1 MVSPKQPLSVAR
13 QCQLL
18 DLPRSTYYYRPKPV
32 PEADLELMR
41 KIDECHL
48 ERPFYGS
55 RRLKDWLEL
64 LGYAV
69 SRKKVQRLMREMG
82 LTALYPKRNLSK
94 RNQAHKVYPYL
105 LKGLVIDRPNQVWA
119 ADVTYLPMAKGF
131 LYLVAIID
139 WYSRK
144 VLAWELSNS
153 MDARFCVD
161 ALETALGKYG
171 KPEIFNTDQGSQFT
185 SEAFT
190 SVLKENDIRISMDG
204 KGRWVDNVFVERLW
218 RSLKYEEV
226 YLKGYANVTEARKS
240 ISAYLDFFNRDR
252 RHQSLDRRTPDQVY
266 YESAG
271 QRRAA

>member
-1 MVSPKQPLSVAR
+1 MISRTDPLPVAR
-13 QCQLL
+13 QCELL
-18 DLPRSTYYYRPKPV
+18 DLPRSTFYYQPKAV
-32 PEADLELMR
+32 PEVDLELMR

-48 ERPFYGS
+48 QRPYYGS
-55 RRLKDWLEL
+55 RRLRDWLQD
-64 LGYAV
+64 LGYAIN
-69 SRKKVQRLMREMG
+69 RKKVQRLMREMG
-82 LTALYPKRNLSK
+82 LTALYPKQNLSK

-105 LKGLVIDRPNQVWA
+105 LRGLVIDRPNQAWA
-119 ADVTYLPMAKGF
+119 ADVTYIPMAKGF

-153 MDARFCVD
+153 MDVRFCVE
-161 ALETALGKYG
+161 ALETALEKYG

-226 YLKGYANVTEARKS
+226 YLKGYANVLEARKS
-240 ISAYLDFFNRDR
+240 ISAYLHLFNEER
-252 RHQSLDRRTPDQVY
+252 RHQSLDRQTPDQVY
-266 YESAG
+266 YESAD
-271 QRRAA
+271 QRKAA

>member
-48 ERPFYGS
+48 ERPFDGS

-105 LKGLVIDRPNQVWA
+105 LGHRPA
-119 ADVTYLPMAKGF
+119 
-131 LYLVAIID
+131 
-139 WYSRK
+139 
-144 VLAWELSNS
+144 
-153 MDARFCVD
+153 
-161 ALETALGKYG
+161 
-171 KPEIFNTDQGSQFT
+171 
-185 SEAFT
+185 
-190 SVLKENDIRISMDG
+190 
-204 KGRWVDNVFVERLW
+204 
-218 RSLKYEEV
+218 
-226 YLKGYANVTEARKS
+226 
-240 ISAYLDFFNRDR
+240 
-252 RHQSLDRRTPDQVY
+252 
-266 YESAG
+266 
-271 QRRAA
+271 

>member
-13 QCQLL
+13 QCRLL

>member
-1 MVSPKQPLSVAR
+1 MISRTDPLPVAR
-13 QCQLL
+13 QCELL
-18 DLPRSTYYYRPKPV
+18 DLPRSTFYYQPKAV
-32 PEADLELMR
+32 PEGDLELMR

-48 ERPFYGS
+48 QRPYYGS
-55 RRLKDWLEL
+55 RRLRDWLQD
-64 LGYAV
+64 LGYAIN
-69 SRKKVQRLMREMG
+69 RKKVQRLMREMG
-82 LTALYPKRNLSK
+82 LTALYPKQNLSK

-105 LKGLVIDRPNQVWA
+105 LRGLVIDRPNQAWA
-119 ADVTYLPMAKGF
+119 ADVTYIPMAKGF

-153 MDARFCVD
+153 MDVRFCVE

-226 YLKGYANVTEARKS
+226 YLKGYGNVAEARKS
-240 ISAYLDFFNRDR
+240 ISAYLHLFNEER
-252 RHQSLDRRTPDQVY
+252 RHQSLDRQTPDQVY
-266 YESAG
+266 YESAD
-271 QRRAA
+271 QRKAA

>member
-1 MVSPKQPLSVAR
+1 MVSPQQPLTVAR

-171 KPEIFNTDQGSQFT
+171 KPEIFNTDQGSHFT